1 MNCDLC
7 NVKATSKKNLD
18 SHLGGKLHQKTLL
31 KQKQNLNESNSKKD
45 NQITSI
51 SNHLRRIL
59 NFIFLI

>member
-18 SHLGGKLHQKTLL
+18 SHLSGKLHQKTLL
-31 KQKQNLNESNSKKD
+31 KQKQNLNESNSKTD